1 LNKWGFANFDET
13 HVITLRAQLTS
24 PLQLV
29 TLAAATLI
37 LLPLGYVTSQ
47 ALSAEPAVW
56 SRLWTTRIPEL
67 LTNTIRL
74 AASVACLTL
83 VLGISTAWLVTRV
96 QFPGRRLWEGALVL
110 PLAMPT
116 YVLAYI
122 YSYLLGFGG
131 PIEQVWQL
139 VAGPQARIFSPH
151 SYLGATLVMT
161 LDTFPFVYLLS
172 RSALLNLNVSF
183 EEVSRAS
190 GISRMKTLWLVTLPL
205 MRPSIAAGLALVIL
219 YVVSDFGAVSLLR
232 YQTLT
237 YAVFQQMTG
246 RSDNAAASI
255 LSLLLVGLAL
265 LFLVIERWFRHRSRF
280 YQTTGRYRRP
290 ERHRFGWLGTSL
302 VTGYLVLIVGASFGL
317 PAYLLTV
324 WSLSPE
330 AQATIDSRFF
340 GFLWNSGFLAAC
352 AATGGVLIGL
362 PLAYMA
368 SRRPTWLNLGCLQAA
383 YAGYVLPGPVAALAV
398 LVLCLNLTPFLYGS
412 VLVLIVAYV
421 IHFLPAGLQSLEPA
435 LQQITPNLEEV
446 ARTLGLGVRQTW
458 QRVTLPLMRNGFIVA
473 WVLIFLQTMKELPAT
488 LLLRPVGFD
497 TLAIRVWMEATEEY
511 YRLAAPSALLIVLLG
526 LPTLLLLLSKDWRAA

>member
-1 LNKWGFANFDET
+1 VTTF
-13 HVITLRAQLTS
+13 RRQLTS

-29 TLAAATLI
+29 TLASAAI
-37 LLPLGYVTSQ
+37 MLLPLGYVTSQ
-47 ALSAEPAVW
+47 ALSADSAVW
-56 SRLWTTRIPEL
+56 SRLWNTRIPEL
-67 LTNTIRL
+67 LTNTMRL

-83 VLGISTAWLVTRV
+83 VLGVSTAWFVTRV
-96 QFPGRRLWEGALVL
+96 EFPARRLWEGALVL

-116 YVLAYI
+116 YVLAYV

-131 PIEQVWQL
+131 PVEALWQT

-151 SYLGATLVMT
+151 SFLGATLVMT
-161 LDTFPFVYLLS
+161 LDTFPFVYLLC
-172 RSALLNLNVSF
+172 RGALLSMNVSF

-190 GISRMKTLWLVTLPL
+190 GISRMNTLWLVTLPL
-205 MRPSIAAGLALVIL
+205 MRPSITAGLALVVL

-246 RSDNAAASI
+246 RSDNSAASI

-265 LFLVIERWFRHRSRF
+265 FFLIAERWFRHRSRF

-290 ERHRFGWLGTSL
+290 ERQRYGWMGTSL
-302 VTGYLVLIVGASFGL
+302 VTIYLMFVVGASFAL
-317 PAYLLTV
+317 PAYLLLA

-330 AQATIDSRFF
+330 ALTTIDSRFY
-340 GFLWNSGFLAAC
+340 GFFWNSAFLAAC
-352 AATGGVLIGL
+352 AATGGVVIGL

-368 SRRPTWLNLGCLQAA
+368 SRRPTWLNLACLQAA
-383 YAGYVLPGPVAALAV
+383 YAGYALPGPVVALAV
-398 LVLCLNLTPFLYGS
+398 LVLCLNLIPFMYGS
-412 VLVLIVAYV
+412 MFVLIVACIV
-421 IHFLPAGLQSLEPA
+421 HFLPAALQSLEPA
-435 LQQITPNLEEV
+435 LQQVTPNLEEV

-458 QRVTLPLMRNGFIVA
+458 LRVTLPLIRNGFLVA
-473 WVLIFLQTMKELPAT
+473 WVLMFLQTMKELPAT

-497 TLAIRVWMEATEEY
+497 TLAVRVWMEASEEY
-511 YRLAAPSALLIVLLG
+511 YQLAAPSALLIVLLG
-526 LPTLLLLLSKDWRAA
+526 LPTLLLLFPRDWLGE

>member
-1 LNKWGFANFDET
+1 M
-13 HVITLRAQLTS
+13 ITTRFQLTS
-24 PLQLV
+24 PMQLL
-29 TLAAATLI
+29 TLASAALI

-47 ALSAEPAVW
+47 ALSADPAVW

-67 LTNTIRL
+67 LSNTIWL

-83 VLGISTAWLVTRV
+83 VLGVSTAWLVTRV
-96 QFPGRRLWEGALVL
+96 EFPGRGLWEGALVL

-131 PIEQVWQL
+131 PVEQAWQM

-172 RSALLNLNVSF
+172 RSALLNMNVSF

-190 GISRMKTLWLVTLPL
+190 GISRTKTLWLVTLPL

-246 RSDNAAASI
+246 RSDNTAASI

-265 LFLVIERWFRHRSRF
+265 LFLITERWFRHRSRF

-290 ERHRFGWLGTSL
+290 ERHRYGWLGTSL
-302 VTGYLVLIVGASFGL
+302 VTGYLAFVVSAAFAL
-317 PAYLLTV
+317 PAYLLVV

-330 AQATIDSRFF
+330 AQATIDSRFI

-368 SRRPTWLNLGCLQAA
+368 SRRPNWLNLGCLQAA

-398 LVLCLNLTPFLYGS
+398 LVLCLNITPFLYGS
-412 VLVLIVAYV
+412 VLVLIVAYM

-458 QRVTLPLMRNGFIVA
+458 QRVTLPLMRTGFVVA
-473 WVLIFLQTMKELPAT
+473 WVLMFLQTMKELPAT

-497 TLAIRVWMEATEEY
+497 TLAIRVWMEASEEY

-526 LPTLLLLLSKDWRAA
+526 LPTLLLLFSKDWRAA

>member
-1 LNKWGFANFDET
+1 MT
-13 HVITLRAQLTS
+13 TLRAHLSS

-29 TLAAATLI
+29 TLASAALI

-47 ALSAEPAVW
+47 ALSADPAVW

-67 LTNTIRL
+67 LTNTIWL

-83 VLGISTAWLVTRV
+83 LLGVSTAWLVTRIE
-96 QFPGRRLWEGALVL
+96 FPGRRLWEGALVL

-131 PIEQVWQL
+131 PVEHVWQL
-139 VAGPQARIFSPH
+139 VAGPQARIFSPQ

-190 GISRMKTLWLVTLPL
+190 GISRLKTLWLVTLPL

-246 RSDNAAASI
+246 RSDNTAASI

-265 LFLVIERWFRHRSRF
+265 LFLVTERWFRHRSRF

-290 ERHRFGWLGTSL
+290 ERHRFSWLGTTL
-302 VTGYLVLIVGASFGL
+302 VTGYLMLVVGASFGL
-317 PAYLLTV
+317 PAYLLII

-368 SRRPTWLNLGCLQAA
+368 NRRPSWVNLGCLQAA

-473 WVLIFLQTMKELPAT
+473 WVLMFLQTMKELPAT

-497 TLAIRVWMEATEEY
+497 TLAIRVWMEASEEY
-511 YRLAAPSALLIVLLG
+511 YQLAAPSALLIVLLG

>member
-1 LNKWGFANFDET
+1 VT
-13 HVITLRAQLTS
+13 TLRAHLSS

-29 TLAAATLI
+29 TLASAALI

-47 ALSAEPAVW
+47 ALSADPAVW

-67 LTNTIRL
+67 LTNTIWL
-74 AASVACLTL
+74 SASVACLTL
-83 VLGISTAWLVTRV
+83 LLGVSTAWLVTRIE
-96 QFPGRRLWEGALVL
+96 FAGRRLWEGALVL

-131 PIEQVWQL
+131 PVEHVWQL
-139 VAGPQARIFSPH
+139 VAGPQARIFSPQ

-190 GISRMKTLWLVTLPL
+190 GISRLKTLWLVTLPL

-246 RSDNAAASI
+246 RSDNTAASI

-265 LFLVIERWFRHRSRF
+265 LFLVTERWFRHRSRF

-290 ERHRFGWLGTSL
+290 ERHRFGWLGTTL
-302 VTGYLVLIVGASFGL
+302 VTGYLALVVGASFGL
-317 PAYLLTV
+317 PAYLLV
-324 WSLSPE
+324 IWSLSPE
-330 AQATIDSRFF
+330 AQATIDNRFF

-368 SRRPTWLNLGCLQAA
+368 NRRPSWLNLGCLQAA

-473 WVLIFLQTMKELPAT
+473 WVLMFLQTMKELPAT

-497 TLAIRVWMEATEEY
+497 TLAIRVWMEASEEY
-511 YRLAAPSALLIVLLG
+511 YQLAAPSALLIVLLG

>member
-1 LNKWGFANFDET
+1 MT
-13 HVITLRAQLTS
+13 TLRAHLSS

-29 TLAAATLI
+29 TLASAALI

-47 ALSAEPAVW
+47 ALSADPAVW

-67 LTNTIRL
+67 LTNTIWL
-74 AASVACLTL
+74 SASVACLTL
-83 VLGISTAWLVTRV
+83 LLGVSTAWLVTRIE
-96 QFPGRRLWEGALVL
+96 FAGRRLWEGALVL

-131 PIEQVWQL
+131 PVEHVWQL
-139 VAGPQARIFSPH
+139 VAGPQARIFSPQ

-190 GISRMKTLWLVTLPL
+190 GISRLKTLWLVTLPL

-246 RSDNAAASI
+246 RSDNTAASI

-265 LFLVIERWFRHRSRF
+265 LFLVTERWFRHRSRF

-290 ERHRFGWLGTSL
+290 ERHRFGWLGTTL
-302 VTGYLVLIVGASFGL
+302 VTGYLALVVGASFGL
-317 PAYLLTV
+317 PAYLLV
-324 WSLSPE
+324 IWSLSPE
-330 AQATIDSRFF
+330 AQATIDTRFF
-340 GFLWNSGFLAAC
+340 GFLLNSGFLAAC

-368 SRRPTWLNLGCLQAA
+368 NRRPSWLNLGCLQAA

-473 WVLIFLQTMKELPAT
+473 WVLMFLQTMKELPAT

-497 TLAIRVWMEATEEY
+497 TLAIRVWMEASEEY
-511 YRLAAPSALLIVLLG
+511 YQLAAPSALLIVLLG

>member
-1 LNKWGFANFDET
+1 MT
-13 HVITLRAQLTS
+13 TLRAYLSS

-29 TLAAATLI
+29 TFASAALI

-47 ALSAEPAVW
+47 ALSADPAVW

-67 LTNTIRL
+67 LTNTIWL
-74 AASVACLTL
+74 AGSVACLTL
-83 VLGISTAWLVTRV
+83 LLGVSTAWLVTRIE
-96 QFPGRRLWEGALVL
+96 FPGRRLWEGALVL

-131 PIEQVWQL
+131 PVEHVWQL
-139 VAGPQARIFSPH
+139 VAGPQARIFSPQ

-246 RSDNAAASI
+246 RSDNTAASI

-265 LFLVIERWFRHRSRF
+265 LFLVTERWFRHRSRF

-290 ERHRFGWLGTSL
+290 ERHRFGWLGTTL
-302 VTGYLVLIVGASFGL
+302 VTGYLVLVVGASFGL
-317 PAYLLTV
+317 PAYLLII

-368 SRRPTWLNLGCLQAA
+368 NRRPSWLNLGCLQAA
-383 YAGYVLPGPVAALAV
+383 YAGYVLPGPVVALAV

-435 LQQITPNLEEV
+435 LQQITPNLEAV

-473 WVLIFLQTMKELPAT
+473 WVLMFLQTMKELPAT

-497 TLAIRVWMEATEEY
+497 TLAIRVWMEASEEY
-511 YRLAAPSALLIVLLG
+511 YQLAAPSALLIVLLG

>member
-1 LNKWGFANFDET
+1 M
-13 HVITLRAQLTS
+13 ITTRSQLTS
-24 PLQLV
+24 PLQLL
-29 TLAAATLI
+29 TLASAALI

-47 ALSAEPAVW
+47 ALSADAAVW
-56 SRLWTTRIPEL
+56 IRLWNTRIPEL
-67 LTNTIRL
+67 LSNTIWL
-74 AASVACLTL
+74 SASVACLTL
-83 VLGISTAWLVTRV
+83 VLGVSTAWLVTRLE
-96 QFPGRRLWEGALVL
+96 FPGRQLWEGALVL

-122 YSYLLGFGG
+122 YSYLLGFDG
-131 PIEQVWQL
+131 PVEHIWQI
-139 VAGPQARIFSPH
+139 VAGPQARVFSPH

-172 RSALLNLNVSF
+172 RSALLNMNVSF
-183 EEVSRAS
+183 EEVARAS

-205 MRPSIAAGLALVIL
+205 MRPSIVAGLALVIL

-246 RSDNAAASI
+246 RSDNTAASI

-265 LFLVIERWFRHRSRF
+265 LFLITERWFRHRSRF
-280 YQTTGRYRRP
+280 YQTTGRYRIP
-290 ERHRFGWLGTSL
+290 QRHRYGWLGTSL
-302 VTGYLVLIVGASFGL
+302 VTGYLALVVGTAFAL
-317 PAYLLTV
+317 PAYLLV
-324 WSLSPE
+324 AWSLTPE

-362 PLAYMA
+362 PLAYLA

-383 YAGYVLPGPVAALAV
+383 YAGYVLPGPVTALAV

-412 VLVLIVAYV
+412 VLILILAYV

-446 ARTLGLGVRQTW
+446 ARTLGLGVRETW
-458 QRVTLPLMRNGFIVA
+458 QRVTLPLMRNGFAVA
-473 WVLIFLQTMKELPAT
+473 WVLMFLQTMKELPAT

-497 TLAIRVWMEATEEY
+497 TLAIRVWMEASEEY
-511 YRLAAPSALLIVLLG
+511 YQLAAPSALLIVLLG

>member
-1 LNKWGFANFDET
+1 
-13 HVITLRAQLTS
+13 
-24 PLQLV
+24 LQLV
-29 TLAAATLI
+29 TLASAALI

-47 ALSAEPAVW
+47 ALSADPAVW

-67 LTNTIRL
+67 LTNTIWL
-74 AASVACLTL
+74 SASVACLTL
-83 VLGISTAWLVTRV
+83 LLGVSTAWLVTRIE
-96 QFPGRRLWEGALVL
+96 FPGRRLWEGALVL

-131 PIEQVWQL
+131 PVEHVWQL
-139 VAGPQARIFSPH
+139 VAGPQARIFSPQ

-246 RSDNAAASI
+246 RSDNTAASI

-265 LFLVIERWFRHRSRF
+265 LFLVTERWFRHRSRF

-290 ERHRFGWLGTSL
+290 ERHRFGWLGTTMI
-302 VTGYLVLIVGASFGL
+302 TGYLALVVGASFGL
-317 PAYLLTV
+317 PAYLLV
-324 WSLSPE
+324 IWSLSPE
-330 AQATIDSRFF
+330 AQATIDTRFF
-340 GFLWNSGFLAAC
+340 GFLLNSGFLAAC

-368 SRRPTWLNLGCLQAA
+368 NRRPSWLNLGCLQAA

-446 ARTLGLGVRQTW
+446 SRTLGLGVRQTW

-473 WVLIFLQTMKELPAT
+473 WVLMFLQTMKELPAT

-497 TLAIRVWMEATEEY
+497 TLAIRVWMEASEEY
-511 YRLAAPSALLIVLLG
+511 YQLAAPSALLIVLLG